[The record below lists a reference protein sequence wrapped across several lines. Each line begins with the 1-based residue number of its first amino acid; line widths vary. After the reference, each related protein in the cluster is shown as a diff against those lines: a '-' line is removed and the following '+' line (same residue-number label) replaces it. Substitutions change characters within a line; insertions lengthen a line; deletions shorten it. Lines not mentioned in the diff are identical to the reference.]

1 MTKKDKFQRL
11 KAGAFI
17 VTSLTTY
24 SSTVLPEEDIFTLKE
39 TFTMNPC
46 YWLSREIP
54 AEGLCGARMRPDI
67 KVLVREAKK
76 GNTIA
81 AMRLGQLYRS
91 GNWGVKQDL
100 SKAILWFTHAAN
112 QGDRYSQIQVGLAYE
127 FGRMGVREDITL
139 AIQFYKM
146 ATENGIYTDLEEKI
160 DNLEKILSYENN

>member
-11 KAGAFI
+11 TAGAFI

-24 SSTVLPEEDIFTLKE
+24 SSTVLPEEDIFSLKE

-54 AEGLCGARMRPDI
+54 AEGLCGAKMRPDT
-67 KVLVREAKK
+67 KVLIQEAKK

-91 GNWGVKQDL
+91 GNWGIKQDL
-100 SKAILWFTHAAN
+100 SKAIHWFTRAAK
-112 QGDRYSQIQVGLAYE
+112 QGDRYSQIQVALAYE
-127 FGRMGVREDITL
+127 FGRMGVQENIPV
-139 AIQFYKM
+139 AIKFYKM

-160 DNLEKILSYENN
+160 DNLEKILSH

>member
-11 KAGAFI
+11 KVGAFI

-24 SSTVLPEEDIFTLKE
+24 SSAVLPEEDIFSLKE

-54 AEGLCGARMRPDI
+54 AEGLCGARMRPDT
-67 KVLVREAKK
+67 KVLIREAKK
-76 GNTIA
+76 GNTVA

-112 QGDRYSQIQVGLAYE
+112 QGDRYSQIQVALAYE
-127 FGRMGVREDITL
+127 FGRMGVQENIPV
-139 AIQFYKM
+139 AIKFYKM

-160 DNLEKILSYENN
+160 DNLEKNISY